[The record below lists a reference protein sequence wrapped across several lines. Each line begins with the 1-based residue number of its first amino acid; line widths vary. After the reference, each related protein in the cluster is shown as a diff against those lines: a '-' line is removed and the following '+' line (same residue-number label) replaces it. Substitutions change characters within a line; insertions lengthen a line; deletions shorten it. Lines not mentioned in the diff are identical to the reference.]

1 MALKPVTVSQ
11 LNDYISRVLGTDPLL
26 GAVVVKG
33 EIFSL
38 KYHSTGHVY
47 FSIMD
52 ANSKISCFL
61 PKEYAQTLQFPLS
74 DGQEVIL
81 TGAVNVY
88 KKNGTY
94 SLYVRHIEVE
104 GEGDLA
110 VAFEQMKAKLQKEGL
125 FDPAHKKPIPQFP
138 KKIGIVT
145 SKTGAAVRDI
155 LKILQSRNHM
165 VDVVIFPVLVQGSAA
180 AADIASMIDY
190 VDANFDDIDT
200 LIVGRGGGSADD
212 LWAFNEEIVARS
224 IYRCRIPVISAVGH
238 EIDFTIADFVA
249 DRRAETP
256 TAAAQMAVPDTK
268 ELADKLEE
276 MKDFLYVQLSNKLM
290 YHRLYVDNLA
300 TGMKQQLERKIQ
312 ENQHRMDSL
321 KLILEENNPLKIL
334 ESGYAVVSN
343 PDGSIVRS
351 VRELSADSRYLM
363 QLKDGFAR
371 ILVEEIGS
379 ENHGQDEI

>member
-1 MALKPVTVSQ
+1 MALKPITVSQ
-11 LNDYISRVLGTDPLL
+11 LNDYINRVLGTDPLL

-38 KYHSTGHVY
+38 KYHSSGHVY

-61 PKEYAQTLQFPLS
+61 PREYAQTLQFPLS

-81 TGAVNVY
+81 TGAINVY

-94 SLYVRHIEVE
+94 SLYVRHVEVE

-110 VAFEQMKAKLQKEGL
+110 IAFEQMKAKLQKEGL

-138 KKIGIVT
+138 KKIGVVT

-155 LKILQSRNHM
+155 LKILQTRNHM
-165 VDVVIFPVLVQGSAA
+165 VDVVIFPVLVQGDAA
-180 AADIASMIDY
+180 AADIAGMIDY

-200 LIVGRGGGSADD
+200 LIVGRGGGSADAH
-212 LWAFNEEIVARS
+212 WAFNEEIVARS
-224 IYRCRIPVISAVGH
+224 IYRCSIPVISAVGH

-249 DRRAETP
+249 DKRAETP

-268 ELADKLEE
+268 ELANKLEK
-276 MKDFLYVQLSNKLM
+276 MKDYLYVQLSNKLM
-290 YHRLYVDNLA
+290 YHRLYVDNQA
-300 TGMKQQLERKIQ
+300 ASMKQQLQRKIQ
-312 ENQHRMDSL
+312 EHQHKIEHL

-334 ESGYAVVSN
+334 ESGYVVVSDS
-343 PDGSIVRS
+343 DGRIMRS
-351 VRELSADSRYLM
+351 AADLQTDSRYLM
-363 QLKDGFAR
+363 QFKDGFAKV
-371 ILVEEIGS
+371 LVEEIGS
-379 ENHGQDEI
+379 ENHGKDQI

>member
-1 MALKPVTVSQ
+1 MALKPITVSQ
-11 LNDYISRVLGTDPLL
+11 LNDYINRVLGTDPLL

-38 KYHSTGHVY
+38 KYHSSGHVY

-52 ANSKISCFL
+52 ADSKISCFL
-61 PKEYAQTLQFPLS
+61 PREYAQTLQFPLS

-81 TGAVNVY
+81 TGAINVY

-94 SLYVRHIEVE
+94 SLYVRHVEVE

-110 VAFEQMKAKLQKEGL
+110 IAFEQMKAKLQKEGL

-138 KKIGIVT
+138 KKIGVVT

-155 LKILQSRNHM
+155 LKILQTRNHM
-165 VDVVIFPVLVQGSAA
+165 VDVVIFPVLVQGDAA
-180 AADIASMIDY
+180 AADIAGMIDY

-224 IYRCRIPVISAVGH
+224 IYRCSIPVISAVGH

-249 DRRAETP
+249 DKRAETP

-268 ELADKLEE
+268 ELANKLEE
-276 MKDFLYVQLSNKLM
+276 MKDYLYVQLSNKLM
-290 YHRLYVDNLA
+290 YHRLYVDNQA
-300 TGMKQQLERKIQ
+300 ASMKQQLQRKIQ
-312 ENQHRMDSL
+312 DHQHKIEHL

-334 ESGYAVVSN
+334 KSGYVVVSDS
-343 PDGSIVRS
+343 DGKIMRS
-351 VRELSADSRYLM
+351 AADLQTDSRYLM
-363 QLKDGFAR
+363 QFKDGFAKV
-371 ILVEEIGS
+371 LVEEIGS
-379 ENHGQDEI
+379 ENHGKDQV

>member
-1 MALKPVTVSQ
+1 MALKPITVSQ

-38 KYHSTGHVY
+38 KYHSTGHIY

-52 ANSKISCFL
+52 ASSKISCFL
-61 PKEYAQTLQFPLS
+61 PREYAETLSFPLS

-81 TGAVNVY
+81 TGSINVY

-94 SLYVRHIEVE
+94 SLYVRHVEVE

-110 VAFEQMKAKLQKEGL
+110 IAFEQMKEKLQKEGL

-138 KKIGIVT
+138 KKIGIIT
-145 SKTGAAVRDI
+145 SKTGAAVRDL
-155 LKILQSRNHM
+155 LKILQTRNHM
-165 VDVVIFPVLVQGSAA
+165 VDVIIFPVLVQGDAA
-180 AADIASMIDY
+180 AGDIARMIDF
-190 VDANFDDIDT
+190 VDSKFDDIDT

-224 IYRCRIPVISAVGH
+224 IYRCNIPVISAVGH

-249 DRRAETP
+249 DKRAETP

-268 ELADKLEE
+268 ELSVKLEE
-276 MKDFLYVQLSNKLM
+276 MKDYLYVQLSNKLM
-290 YHRLYVDNLA
+290 YHRLYADNLVSS
-300 TGMKQQLERKIQ
+300 MKQMLQNKIQ
-312 ENQHRMDSL
+312 DSQYKIDSL

-334 ESGYAVVSN
+334 ESGYAVVSDL
-343 PDGSIVRS
+343 DGKVMRS
-351 VRELSADSRYLM
+351 VADLQTDNRYLV
-363 QLKDGFAR
+363 QLKDGFAKV
-371 ILVEEIGS
+371 LVEEIGS
-379 ENHGQDEI
+379 EDHGQNEI

>member
-1 MALKPVTVSQ
+1 MALKPITVSQ
-11 LNDYISRVLGTDPLL
+11 LNDYINRVLGTDPLL

-38 KYHSTGHVY
+38 KYHSSGHVY

-61 PKEYAQTLQFPLS
+61 PREYAQTLQFPLS

-81 TGAVNVY
+81 TGAINVY

-94 SLYVRHIEVE
+94 SLYVRHVEVE

-110 VAFEQMKAKLQKEGL
+110 IAFEQMKAKLQKEGL

-138 KKIGIVT
+138 KKIGVVT

-155 LKILQSRNHM
+155 LKILQTRNHM
-165 VDVVIFPVLVQGSAA
+165 VDVVIFPVLVQGDAA
-180 AADIASMIDY
+180 AADIAGMIDY

-224 IYRCRIPVISAVGH
+224 IYRCSIPVISAVGH

-249 DRRAETP
+249 DKRAETP

-268 ELADKLEE
+268 ELANKLEE
-276 MKDFLYVQLSNKLM
+276 MKDYLYVQLSNKLM
-290 YHRLYVDNLA
+290 YHRLYVDNQA
-300 TGMKQQLERKIQ
+300 ASMKQQLQRKIQ
-312 ENQHRMDSL
+312 DHQHKIEHL

-334 ESGYAVVSN
+334 ESGYVVVSDS
-343 PDGSIVRS
+343 DGRIMRS
-351 VRELSADSRYLM
+351 AADLQTDSRYLM
-363 QLKDGFAR
+363 QFKDGFAKV
-371 ILVEEIGS
+371 LVEEIGS
-379 ENHGQDEI
+379 ENHGKDQV

>member
-1 MALKPVTVSQ
+1 MALKPITVSQ

-38 KYHSTGHVY
+38 KYHSSGHVY

-61 PKEYAQTLQFPLS
+61 PGEYAQSLHFPLS
-74 DGQEVIL
+74 DGQKVVL

-94 SLYVRHIEVE
+94 SLYVRHVELE
-104 GEGDLA
+104 GEGELA
-110 VAFEQMKAKLQKEGL
+110 VAFEQLKAKLQKEGL
-125 FDPAHKKPIPQFP
+125 FDSAHKKTIPQFP
-138 KKIGIVT
+138 KKIGIIT

-155 LKILQSRNHM
+155 LKILQSRNHI
-165 VDVVIFPVLVQGSAA
+165 VDVIIFPVLVQGDAA
-180 AADIASMIDY
+180 ARDIANMIDY
-190 VDANFDDIDT
+190 VDTHFCDIDT
-200 LIVGRGGGSADD
+200 LIIGRGGGSSDD

-224 IYRCRIPVISAVGH
+224 IYHCSIPVISAVGH

-268 ELADKLEE
+268 ELVERLEE
-276 MKDFLYVQLSNKLM
+276 MKDSLYVQLSNKLM
-290 YHRLYVDNLA
+290 YHRLYVDHLA
-300 TGMKQQLERKIQ
+300 DDMKQHMRHYIQ
-312 ENQHRMDSL
+312 QFQNDIDNFKL
-321 KLILEENNPLKIL
+321 KLDENNPLKIL
-334 ESGYAVVSN
+334 ESGYTVVHN
-343 PDGSIVRS
+343 EEGQMIKRLQDLHPDNHYVIRF
-351 VRELSADSRYLM
+351 
-363 QLKDGFAR
+363 QDGFAKV
-371 ILVEEIGS
+371 LVKEIGS
-379 ENHGQDEI
+379 EYRGQDEF

>member
-1 MALKPVTVSQ
+1 MALKPITVSQ

-38 KYHSTGHVY
+38 KYHSSGHIY

-52 ANSKISCFL
+52 ANSKVSCFL
-61 PKEYAQTLQFPLS
+61 PREYAQTLQFPLS

-81 TGAVNVY
+81 TGAINVY

-94 SLYVRHIEVE
+94 SLYVRHVEIE

-110 VAFEQMKAKLQKEGL
+110 IAFEAMKVKLQKEGL
-125 FDPAHKKPIPQFP
+125 FDPAHKKPIPLFP

-165 VDVVIFPVLVQGSAA
+165 TDVIIFPVLVQGDAA
-180 AADIASMIDY
+180 AADIAGMIDY
-190 VDANFDDIDT
+190 VDSHFDDIDT

-224 IYRCRIPVISAVGH
+224 IYNCSIPIISAVGH

-276 MKDFLYVQLSNKLM
+276 LKEYLYVQLSNKLM
-290 YHRLYVDNLA
+290 YHRLYVDNQA
-300 TGMKQQLERKIQ
+300 ASMKQLLHRKIQ
-312 ENQHRMDSL
+312 EKQHRVENL
-321 KLILEENNPLKIL
+321 RLILEENNPLKIL
-334 ESGYAVVSN
+334 ESGYAVISN
-343 PDGSIVRS
+343 IDGSIIRS
-351 VRELSADSRYLM
+351 VAELEPDHHYQM
-363 QLKDGFAR
+363 KLKDGFAK
-371 ILVEEIGS
+371 ILVEEIGRD
-379 ENHGQDEI
+379 NHGEDEI

>member
-138 KKIGIVT
+138 KKIGIIT

-180 AADIASMIDY
+180 AADIAGMIDY

-343 PDGSIVRS
+343 PDGKIVRS

>member
-1 MALKPVTVSQ
+1 MALKPITVSQ

-38 KYHSTGHVY
+38 KYHSSGHVY

-61 PKEYAQTLQFPLS
+61 PREYAQTLQFPLS

-94 SLYVRHIEVE
+94 SLYIRHIEIE

-110 VAFEQMKAKLQKEGL
+110 VAFEQMKTKLQKEGL
-125 FDPAHKKPIPQFP
+125 FDPAHKKTIPQFP
-138 KKIGIVT
+138 KKIGIIT

-155 LKILQSRNHM
+155 LKILQDRNHM
-165 VDVVIFPVLVQGSAA
+165 VDVVIFPVLVQGDAA

-190 VDANFDDIDT
+190 VDETFDDIDT

-212 LWAFNEEIVARS
+212 LWAFNEEAVARS
-224 IYRCRIPVISAVGH
+224 IYACSIPVISAVGH

-249 DRRAETP
+249 DKRAETP

-268 ELADKLEE
+268 ELAAKLEE
-276 MKDFLYVQLSNKLM
+276 MRDQLYVQLSNKLM

-300 TGMKQQLERKIQ
+300 SSMKQQLERKIQ
-312 ENQHRMDSL
+312 DNHHKIENL
-321 KLILEENNPLKIL
+321 KLKLEENNPLKIL
-334 ESGYAVVSN
+334 ENGYTVVSN
-343 PDGSIVRS
+343 SHGTLIRS
-351 VRELSADSRYLM
+351 VKEINPDEPY
-363 QLKDGFAR
+363 QIHFKDGVVKVS
-371 ILVEEIGS
+371 IEEIGC
-379 ENHGQDEI
+379 E

>member
-1 MALKPVTVSQ
+1 MALKPITVSQ

-38 KYHSTGHVY
+38 KYHSSGHIY

-52 ANSKISCFL
+52 ANSKVSCFL
-61 PKEYAQTLQFPLS
+61 PREYAQTLQFPLS

-81 TGAVNVY
+81 TGAINVY

-94 SLYVRHIEVE
+94 SLYVRHVEIE

-110 VAFEQMKAKLQKEGL
+110 IAFEAMKAKLQKEGL
-125 FDPAHKKPIPQFP
+125 FDPAHKKPIPLFP

-165 VDVVIFPVLVQGSAA
+165 TDVIIFPVLVQGDAA
-180 AADIASMIDY
+180 AIDIAGMIDY
-190 VDANFDDIDT
+190 VDSHFDDIDT

-224 IYRCRIPVISAVGH
+224 IYNCSIPIISAVGH

-276 MKDFLYVQLSNKLM
+276 LKEYLYVQLSNKLM
-290 YHRLYVDNLA
+290 YHRLYVDNQA
-300 TGMKQQLERKIQ
+300 ASMKQLLHRKIQ
-312 ENQHRMDSL
+312 EQQHRVENL
-321 KLILEENNPLKIL
+321 RLILEENNPLKIL
-334 ESGYAVVSN
+334 ESGYAVISN
-343 PDGSIVRS
+343 IDGSIIRS
-351 VRELSADSRYLM
+351 VAELEPDHHYQM
-363 QLKDGFAR
+363 KLKDGFAK
-371 ILVEEIGS
+371 ILVEEIGRD
-379 ENHGQDEI
+379 NHGEDEI

>member
-125 FDPAHKKPIPQFP
+125 FDPAHKKPLPQFP
-138 KKIGIVT
+138 KKIGIIT

-180 AADIASMIDY
+180 AADIAAMIDY

-238 EIDFTIADFVA
+238 EIDFTIADFVS

-268 ELADKLEE
+268 ELSDKLEE